1 MPKVVSHTP
10 RWLQRPSRGHELFA
24 PKPSTNRALAQKE
37 KAPGIRKTIAAR
49 NSEVFVAVG
58 NEIRWADLEAL
69 KEHEQPVYRVLKISI
84 PLAIERLDM
93 SPKGD
98 YLAVSTSHTVHIVHL
113 PEPSL
118 LTSADDSPIKPK
130 TFQVGPTAHVLE
142 ESPIASVL
150 WHPLGYHGRCLVTI
164 TRAGVVRLWEINRA
178 DRSSFCETTLSI
190 DLQKLANAKNDQ
202 ENLSASQYG
211 ATKGFSPDAAD
222 LEVASACFGDSPD
235 QQGVHGW
242 APMTLWIATV
252 SGDVYALCPL
262 LPSKWQLVNSDGA
275 DTFKQTLITTININH
290 ANVTENDSS
299 PIEEMSLADKQ
310 IKWLSDIIYQEPFT
324 EQLSDDDVI
333 TIFNRPSS
341 VPAVPLLQG
350 PFTIVP
356 EVEDFELSDMIVFSL
371 KTFTDSQD
379 EEIAEGIPSAVVCL
393 LTDTCEVHVC
403 LDLEG
408 IVGRWLPSVEDE
420 YKPEP
425 SEHVLAVVETIALA
439 NDGVSSPNQSI
450 TPDVRTDFSFFVSHA
465 TGVFYM
471 SLEPWIR
478 HLESELYEPQ
488 IEGADF
494 RLQRLLESANTVTE
508 RCMRRNARDTNKDV
522 TSCVVIEETSIGY
535 IVLTVFDNEPQAVI
549 LDAEEGTTEK
559 DIEEALQ
566 WEDPAGNNREA
577 WQPPKE
583 FWQPFSLHSSLQA
596 VHRSRALWNEEIKLS
611 PANLEV
617 LMAAHRVLAEHTET
631 LQLRVSDL
639 FNRCQRLQ
647 DEYRDQV
654 IRVAEVMQKVDT
666 VTGKDEA
673 QSGARLYGNKK
684 IEDRLEKVQA
694 KQEAQK
700 QRYLALRRKMASVNT
715 SQLSDKEVYFVEELH
730 TMEGSLD
737 KEAHRLTDNADGSE
751 VPVWGRLDKV
761 KDLQQKLSKEVEG
774 GVKAAGEQRAGS
786 SMKVPS
792 HSRRA
797 EHDQI
802 QAMLQHQT
810 ELLQATAE
818 RLRSN
823 GVSIAEVVDGPAEER
838 MAI

>member
-1 MPKVVSHTP
+1 MPKVLSHTP

-24 PKPSTNRALAQKE
+24 PKASTSRALAQKE
-37 KAPGIRKTIAAR
+37 KAPGLRKTITAR
-49 NSEVFVAVG
+49 HSEVFVAVG
-58 NEIRWADLEAL
+58 NEIRWADLEGL
-69 KEHEQPVYRVLKISI
+69 KEHEEPVYRALKISI
-84 PLAIERLDM
+84 PLAIERLDI
-93 SPKGD
+93 SPNGD
-98 YLAVSTSHTVHIVHL
+98 YLAVSTSHTVHIVLL
-113 PEPSL
+113 PESSL
-118 LTSADDSPIKPK
+118 LATADDSSPIKPK

-211 ATKGFSPDAAD
+211 ATKVFSPDAAD

-235 QQGVHGW
+235 QEGVHGW

-262 LPSKWQLVNSDGA
+262 LPSKWQLVNSPGA
-275 DTFKQTLITTININH
+275 NTFKQTLITTININH
-290 ANVTENDSS
+290 ANVTEDDSAA
-299 PIEEMSLADKQ
+299 IEDMSLADKQ

-324 EQLSDDDVI
+324 EQLSNEDVI
-333 TIFNRPSS
+333 TVFSRPTS

-350 PFTIVP
+350 PFCIVP
-356 EVEDFELSDMIVFSL
+356 EVEEFELSDMIVYSL
-371 KTFTDSQD
+371 KTFSEGRD
-379 EEIAEGIPSAVVCL
+379 EEIAEGLPSAVVCL

-408 IVGRWLPSVEDE
+408 IIGRWLPSADDE
-420 YKPEP
+420 YVPEP
-425 SEHVLAVVETIALA
+425 LEHVLAVVETVALA
-439 NDGVSSPNQSI
+439 NDGVSSLNQSI
-450 TPDVRTDFSFFVSHA
+450 TPDVRTDFTFFVSH
-465 TGVFYM
+465 TSGVFYI

-478 HLESELYEPQ
+478 NLENELYEPQ

-494 RLQRLLESANTVTE
+494 RLQRLLESATTVAE

-522 TSCVVIEETSIGY
+522 TSCVVIEETSVGY
-535 IVLTVFDNEPQAVI
+535 MVLTTFDNEPQAVF
-549 LDAEEGTTEK
+549 LDNEDGPTKEDIAELMLW
-559 DIEEALQ
+559 EA
-566 WEDPAGNNREA
+566 PADNNREP

-596 VHRSRALWNEEIKLS
+596 VHRSRASWNEEIKLS

-647 DEYRDQV
+647 DECRDQIV
-654 IRVAEVMQKVDT
+654 RVAEVVQKVDT
-666 VTGKDEA
+666 VTGRDEA
-673 QSGARLYGNKK
+673 QNGARLYGNKK

-700 QRYLALRRKMASVNT
+700 QRYLALRRKMASINT
-715 SQLSDKEVYFVEELH
+715 SQLSDKEVHFVEELH

-737 KEAHRLTDNADGSE
+737 KEAQRLTDNADGSE
-751 VPVWGRLDKV
+751 IPVWERMDKV
-761 KDLQQKLSKEVEG
+761 KDLQNTLSKQVEG
-774 GVKAAGEQRAGS
+774 GVKAAGEQRPS
-786 SMKVPS
+786 SNMKVPS
-792 HSRRA
+792 HSRRQ

-802 QAMLQHQT
+802 QAMLRHQT
-810 ELLQATAE
+810 NLLQATAD

-823 GVSIAEVVDGPAEER
+823 GVSIASVVDGES
-838 MAI
+838 

>member
-1 MPKVVSHTP
+1 MPKVLSHTP

-24 PKPSTNRALAQKE
+24 PKPSASRALAQKE
-37 KAPGIRKTIAAR
+37 KAPGLRKTIAAR
-49 NSEVFVAVG
+49 NSEVFIAVG
-58 NEIRWADLEAL
+58 NEIRWADLEGL
-69 KEHEQPVYRVLKISI
+69 KEHERPVYRVLKISI
-84 PLAIERLDM
+84 PLAIERLDI
-93 SPKGD
+93 SPNGD
-98 YLAVSTSHTVHIVHL
+98 YLAVSTSHTIHIVLL
-113 PEPSL
+113 PDSSL
-118 LTSADDSPIKPK
+118 LTTADDSPLKPK

-164 TRAGVVRLWEINRA
+164 TKAGVVRLWEINRA

-262 LPSKWQLVNSDGA
+262 LPSKWQLVNSPGA

-290 ANVTENDSS
+290 ANVTEDDSS
-299 PIEEMSLADKQ
+299 PIEDMALADKQ
-310 IKWLSDIIYQEPFT
+310 IKWLSDIIYQELLT
-324 EQLSDDDVI
+324 EQLPNDDVI
-333 TIFNRPSS
+333 TVFNRPTS

-350 PFTIVP
+350 PFSVVP
-356 EVEDFELSDMIVFSL
+356 AVEDFELSDMIVYSL
-371 KTFTDSQD
+371 KTFSEGRD
-379 EEIAEGIPSAVVCL
+379 EEIAEGLPSAVVCL
-393 LTDTCEVHVC
+393 LTDTCEVHIC

-408 IVGRWLPSVEDE
+408 VIGRWLPSAGDE
-420 YKPEP
+420 YAPEP
-425 SEHVLAVVETIALA
+425 SEHVLAIVETVALA

-450 TPDVRTDFSFFVSHA
+450 TPDVRTDFSFFVSHSS
-465 TGVFYM
+465 GVFYI

-478 HLESELYEPQ
+478 NLESELYEPQ
-488 IEGADF
+488 VEGADF
-494 RLQRLLESANTVTE
+494 RLQRLLESATTVAE
-508 RCMRRNARDTNKDV
+508 RCMRRNTRDTNKDV
-522 TSCVVIEETSIGY
+522 TSCVVIEETSVGY
-535 IVLTVFDNEPQAVI
+535 MVLTTFDNEPQAVF
-549 LDAEEGTTEK
+549 LDNQEGPTNDDLKEY
-559 DIEEALQ
+559 LH
-566 WEDPAGNNREA
+566 WETPASDNREP

-596 VHRSRALWNEEIKLS
+596 VHRSRASWNEEIKLS

-617 LMAAHRVLAEHTET
+617 LMTAHRVLAEHTES

-673 QSGARLYGNKK
+673 QIGARLYGNRK
-684 IEDRLEKVQA
+684 IEERLENVQA

-700 QRYLALRRKMASVNT
+700 QRYLALRRKMASINT
-715 SQLSDKEVYFVEELH
+715 TQLSDKEVHFVEELH

-737 KEAHRLTDNADGSE
+737 KEGQRLTDNADGSE
-751 VPVWGRLDKV
+751 IPVWERMYKV
-761 KDLQQKLSKEVEG
+761 KDLQQTLSKEVEG
-774 GVKAAGEQRAGS
+774 GVKAAGEQRPSS
-786 SMKVPS
+786 SMKVPF
-792 HSRRA
+792 HSRRQ
-797 EHDQI
+797 EHEQI
-802 QAMLQHQT
+802 QTMLQHQT
-810 ELLQATAE
+810 DLLHATAH

-823 GVSIAEVVDGPAEER
+823 GVSIASVVDGAS
-838 MAI
+838 